1 MTFLFDSAIDAAYP
15 ILSHT
20 DVTGKRFRCRVQGQ
34 DPKKLDSL
42 LQVLTGLLPIF
53 NDSAFAC
60 FSHFFLRFWSSKTFF
75 ATQVSSRRLN
85 LPSSWALQPGDVPSC
100 PERMLGVPTT
110 AFLSPGWWISMDL
123 YGSMG
128 SLESLERRNLR
139 SNVTV
144 LIVLRIFE
152 NQTNGA
158 SRPFTAN
165 AEFTTWKSA
174 LRIL

>member
-1 MTFLFDSAIDAAYP
+1 MEDDIFVWLGHRCCVSNFEPHWRHRQTIQMQS
-15 ILSHT
+15 T
-20 DVTGKRFRCRVQGQ
+20 RTGSKETRFT
-34 DPKKLDSL
+34 

-53 NDSAFAC
+53 NDSAFVC
-60 FSHFFLRFWSSKTFF
+60 FSYLFLRFWSSKTFF

-123 YGSMG
+123 WV
-128 SLESLERRNLR
+128 LLKVWNCWRNLR

-144 LIVLRIFE
+144 LIVLLIFE

-158 SRPFTAN
+158 SR
-165 AEFTTWKSA
+165 
-174 LRIL
+174 

>member
-53 NDSAFAC
+53 NDSAFVC
-60 FSHFFLRFWSSKTFF
+60 FSHFFPRFWSSKTFF

-123 YGSMG
+123 WV
-128 SLESLERRNLR
+128 LLKVWNCWRNLR

-144 LIVLRIFE
+144 LIVLLIFE
-152 NQTNGA
+152 NQTSGA
-158 SRPFTAN
+158 SR
-165 AEFTTWKSA
+165 
-174 LRIL
+174 